1 LGSIVFCATISIHE
15 KFGTKLTSVSNIEK
29 TTPEF
34 AQQFADM
41 VRSRHSIRAF
51 LPDRIDQHLL
61 DEVFS
66 VAGTAPSNCNTQPW
80 LVHVL
85 SGASRDTMS
94 AALLKTI
101 GEGEHVLD
109 FPYDGK
115 YDGVY
120 RQRQVEIGKMLYQ
133 ALDVKRE
140 DTEGKRQAFLR
151 NLVFFD
157 APHVVFLFMPDWG
170 GIREALDVGIYAQNL
185 MLAMLSHGIASCPQ
199 TILGYNAEVVRAQLN
214 IKAEQ
219 KLLFGISF
227 GYEDKSRPE
236 NQICPARAEVSE
248 SVRFYD

>member
-1 LGSIVFCATISIHE
+1 M
-15 KFGTKLTSVSNIEK
+15 LTSVTNIEK
-29 TTPEF
+29 TAPEF

-41 VRSRHSIRAF
+41 VRSRRSIRAF
-51 LPDRIDQHLL
+51 LPDRIDRHLL
-61 DEVFS
+61 DELFS

-85 SGASRDTMS
+85 SGASRDAMS

-109 FPYDGK
+109 FPYDAK

-120 RQRQVEIGKMLYQ
+120 RRRQVEVGKMLYR
-133 ALDVKRE
+133 ALGVTRE

-151 NLVFFD
+151 NLEFFD

-214 IKAEQ
+214 IEPEQ

-227 GYEDKSRPE
+227 GYEDKSCPE
-236 NQICPARAEVSE
+236 NQIRPTRATVAE